1 MAFLTKA
8 ANRGS
13 IATGYEIENS
23 ALFEA
28 STDDRLYLNPAGA
41 SADQKKFTFSTWFK
55 VSGNLWNRSGGTDF
69 SGGMLLFS
77 AGNGSSEQVALRLS
91 AEYSHTGGSYYG
103 ALQTDIGQGGTNS
116 RSVTRVGFRDPT
128 AWYHVCWAV
137 DTTQSTATDRSK
149 LWVNGILLEIG
160 DTTIPN
166 AYYSRVN
173 PAQNFDTSVGE
184 DNVIYQLGCYLASGN
199 YYSELTGYLA
209 ETHFIHGTAYDQ
221 DDFGEFAEDCNNTW
235 IPKRFSGSY
244 GRDGFYMKYDDS
256 SQMGKDSSGNGNN
269 LANGGNMGS
278 SRISLDTPT
287 NNFCSLGCV
296 GLHNSQY
303 LPSHIRYGGT
313 RITGPSSQWTDV
325 RATIPV
331 SEGKWYWEVQTEYSG
346 GNVYMI
352 GVRTASYDEASYGN
366 NAHDIN
372 EFAGLYLANS
382 GSEGGYFVT
391 DDSGGSVYRNAFN
404 PGASHSAND
413 VYGIALDMDNG
424 TITFYKNG
432 SNINPNSGAPLSL
445 DGLINGSGPSN
456 NRVNYIVPCISL
468 FDARVANFNF
478 GSWYYSGS
486 NTNADENGYGGFRY
500 SVPSGYY
507 AICTKNI
514 AEFDAPAID
523 NPGEYFNTTYY
534 TGTGTTGNSITWHRS
549 FADLQPD
556 ILINKG
562 ISVDTSWFL
571 TDSSRGVTKGL
582 YTDGVNAEVT
592 SSNANKDVT
601 SFDTNGFTVGEPE
614 DANSTNQTGATLGAM
629 GWKVNGGTTT
639 SNTNGSVTTTVQANQ
654 TAGISIVQYTSPDPW
669 AAMTFG
675 HGLAQKPQL
684 ILIKQRSA
692 ARGWRVYWEYA
703 GASKYAIFE
712 SNAAFASLSTVFGN
726 TEPTNSIVTLGTH
739 AQVNYLNETHIAYCF
754 HSVKGLRHI
763 GVAHGDT
770 YNYNSYYVHTGFRPK
785 IVMLKRYDG
794 GTDDWHVKINDW
806 DRQDYYA
813 ARHGFNPT
821 GTNNWRFNAATK
833 AQADTN
839 YLVEFYATGFKI
851 RTINGSSNQLD
862 QYLFWAEAERP
873 MVTSTGIPATAG

>member
-1 MAFLTKA
+1 MAFLTEA

-13 IATGYEIENS
+13 ISTGYEIDNS
-23 ALFEA
+23 ALFNA
-28 STDDRLYLNPAGA
+28 SDDDRLYLNPTGA
-41 SADQKKFTFSTWFK
+41 STDQRKFTFSTWFK
-55 VSGNLWNRSGGTDF
+55 VSGNLWNRSGGTDT
-69 SGGMLLFS
+69 GAMMLFS
-77 AGNGSSEQVALRLS
+77 AGNGSSEQVKLALS
-91 AEYSHTGGSYYG
+91 NEVTGSGGSYYG
-103 ALQTDIGQGGTNS
+103 ALQTDIGLGGTNS

-166 AYYSRVN
+166 AYYTRNN
-173 PAQNFDTSVGE
+173 PAQNFDTAVG
-184 DNVIYQLGCYLASGN
+184 DADTIYQLGCYIASGA
-199 YYSELTGYLA
+199 YYQEFDGYLA

-278 SRISLDTPT
+278 SRIALDTPT
-287 NNFCSLGCV
+287 NNFCSLGML
-296 GLHNSQY
+296 GFHNTQH

-313 RITGPSSQWTDV
+313 RLTGPNNNWADV

-331 SEGKWYWEVQTEYSG
+331 SEGKWYWEVQTESPSG
-346 GNVYMI
+346 NSFMI
-352 GVRTASYDEASYGN
+352 GVRTASYDESSYGP

-404 PGASHSAND
+404 PGSSHSAND
-413 VYGIALDMDNG
+413 VYGFALDMDNG

-432 SNINPNSGAPLSL
+432 SNINPSSGAALSL

-456 NRVNYIVPCISL
+456 NRVNYIVPCISI
-468 FDARVANFNF
+468 FDARVCNFNF

-486 NTNADENGYGGFRY
+486 NTNTDANGYGGFRY

-514 AEFDAPAID
+514 AEFDAPAVD

-534 TGTGTTGNSITWHRS
+534 SGTGTTGNNITWHRS
-549 FADLQPD
+549 HANLQPD

-562 ISVDTSWFL
+562 ISVDTSWFV

-614 DANSTNQTGATLGAM
+614 DANSTNQNGATLGAM
-629 GWKVNGGTTT
+629 GWKVNGGTTS
-639 SNTNGSVTTTVQANQ
+639 SNSNGSVTTTVQANQ

-675 HGLAQKPQL
+675 HGLAKKPQL

-703 GASKYAIFE
+703 GAAKYAILE
-712 SNAAFASLSTVFGN
+712 STMAFASLSTVFAN
-726 TEPTNSIVTLGTH
+726 TEPTNSIVSLGTH
-739 AQVNYLNETHIAYCF
+739 AQVNLLNETHIAYCF

-763 GVAHGDT
+763 GVANGDT
-770 YNYNSYYVHTGFRPK
+770 YNYNSYFVHTGFRPK
-785 IVMLKRYDG
+785 TVMLKRYDG
-794 GTDDWHVKINDW
+794 GTDDWNIYVNDW

-821 GTNNWRFNAATK
+821 GTNHWRFNSATK
-833 AQADTN
+833 AQASN
-839 YLVEFYATGFKI
+839 YYLVDFYATGFKV
-851 RTINGSSNQLD
+851 RTLNSANNAND

>member
-1 MAFLTKA
+1 MAFLTEA

-13 IATGYEIENS
+13 ISTGYEIDNS
-23 ALFEA
+23 CLFEG
-28 STDDRLYLNPAGA
+28 SDDDRLYLNPAGA
-41 SADQKKFTFSTWFK
+41 SADQRKFTVSTWFK
-55 VSGNLWNRSGGTDF
+55 VSGNLWNRAGGTDT
-69 SGGMLLFS
+69 GAMMLFA
-77 AGNGSSEQVALRLS
+77 AGNGSSEQVKLALS
-91 AEYSHTGGSYYG
+91 NEVTGDGGSYYG
-103 ALQTDIGQGGTNS
+103 TLQTDIGAGGTNS

-166 AYYSRVN
+166 AYVTRNN
-173 PAQNFDTSVGE
+173 PAQNFDTSVGA
-184 DNVIYQLGCYLASGN
+184 DDAIYQLGCYVASGS
-199 YYSELTGYLA
+199 YYQEFDGYLA

-269 LANGGNMGS
+269 LTNGGNMGS
-278 SRISLDTPT
+278 SRIALDTPT
-287 NNFCSLGCV
+287 NNFCSLGCL
-296 GLHNSQY
+296 GLHNTAY

-313 RITGPSSQWTDV
+313 RLTGPNNQWADV

-331 SEGKWYWEVQTEYSG
+331 SEGKWYWEVQTESPN
-346 GNVYMI
+346 GNSYMI
-352 GVRTASYDEASYGN
+352 GVRTASYDEGSYGN

-372 EFAGLYLANS
+372 EFAGIYLADS

-391 DDSGGSVYRNAFN
+391 DDSGSSVYRNAFN
-404 PGASHSAND
+404 PGSSHSAND
-413 VYGIALDMDNG
+413 VYGFALDMDNG
-424 TITFYKNG
+424 TIIFYKNG
-432 SNINPNSGAPLSL
+432 TNINPSSGAALSL

-456 NRVNYIVPCISL
+456 NRVNYIIPCISL
-468 FDARVANFNF
+468 YDARVANFNF
-478 GSWYYSGS
+478 GSWYFSGS
-486 NTNADENGYGGFRY
+486 NTNADANGYGGFRY

-534 TGTGTTGNSITWHRS
+534 SGTGSTGNNITWHRS
-549 FADLQPD
+549 FANLQPD
-556 ILINKG
+556 ILINKS
-562 ISVDTSWFL
+562 ISTDASWFI

-614 DANSTNQTGATLGAM
+614 DANSTNQNGATLGAM

-639 SNTNGSVTTTVQANQ
+639 SNTNGSVTSTVQVNQ

-669 AAMTFG
+669 ANMTFG
-675 HGLAQKPQL
+675 HGLAKKPQL

-703 GASKYAIFE
+703 GAAKYAIFE
-712 SNAAFASLSTVFGN
+712 STAAWASLSTVFLN

-739 AQVNYLNETHIAYCF
+739 AQVNLLNETHIAYCF

-785 IVMLKRYDG
+785 TVCLKRYDG
-794 GTDDWHVKINDW
+794 GTDSWHVYINDW

-821 GTNNWRFNAATK
+821 GTNNWRFNAGSK
-833 AQADTN
+833 SQASSN

-851 RTINGSSNQLD
+851 RTINGSSNQND
-862 QYLFWAEAERP
+862 QYFFWAEAERP